1 MQKEEI
7 LQELGYFKV
16 ACLGHIKYRGVLF
29 WNDIAVDWLSVAMWF
44 GTYSCFGARM
54 RTSGL
59 VRLLFVAKFTW
70 FGIPDFCNAEEE
82 WGRHSVEDHEVS
94 DASDV

>member
-1 MQKEEI
+1 
-7 LQELGYFKV
+7 
-16 ACLGHIKYRGVLF
+16 
-29 WNDIAVDWLSVAMWF
+29 
-44 GTYSCFGARM
+44 M

-82 WGRHSVEDHEVS
+82 WVRHSVEDHEVS
-94 DASDV
+94 DGNDI